1 MSFRHCLAAALLA
14 GAGIVDAQAA
24 ALPGDGSWSSFS
36 IDSAYAVSGG
46 LEWIDD
52 AGGALVFD
60 FVIPSGQQGL
70 LTVVDAGFAGDT
82 FRVFYGNGSFAD
94 TSPVPATV
102 YDPDRLAIV
111 DFDAALADPAFS
123 RGVFN
128 LGAGSYSVFG
138 MLDQSVALPSS
149 GGRLDAT
156 IGGVRLL
163 VSAVPEPGSL
173 ALLLAGLGLLTVGAL
188 RRPR

>member
-36 IDSAYAVSGG
+36 VDSAFALSGD

-52 AGGALVFD
+52 DGRYLTFD
-60 FVIPSGQQGL
+60 FSIPIGQQGL

-82 FRVFYGNGSFAD
+82 FRVFYGDGNFGD
-94 TSPVPATV
+94 TSRVPATV
-102 YDPDRLAIV
+102 YDADRVAIV

-123 RGVFN
+123 RGYFN

-138 MLDQSVALPSS
+138 VLDQSVTLPSP
-149 GGRLDAT
+149 GGRVDAT

-173 ALLLAGLGLLTVGAL
+173 AMLLAGLGLLTAGAL